1 MKYEY
6 LIYTFRKYFFDVKS
20 KDDLIYDLIFSEK
33 ELYSID
39 VSDYI
44 DDIYRYE
51 EFVSD
56 IKKVLKKSKVK
67 IIKSEVKTDPK
78 TAVWELKVTK
88 V

>member
-6 LIYTFRKYFFDVKS
+6 LIYTFRKYFFNVKS